1 MPTEPRAPIP
11 KHRRRG
17 LEVPL
22 ATAVVVA
29 ALALALPLAPGA
41 AASYG
46 GGEPVAWTN
55 GLVLCQFSGT
65 VPEVSVSALNL
76 TGTGMLLSTMSVGE
90 ASPNGSMVSTAELAD
105 AVWNVSNDSSDD
117 AYVLVY
123 AVHVT
128 LESTTLSAASDRWTP
143 AALGSADLE
152 VTFVLPA
159 YAGSPD
165 GPTDVVNF
173 SLTVANWTW
182 QSPADHLVV
191 GFAAS
196 PSFPLTE
203 TLTAAVAPGWLLV
216 SSSVASGA
224 ELERM
229 GMSPTASVV
238 SSGGASA
245 VLPDYATMQLSPAV
259 ANVTIVLSSL
269 AGAASS
275 ATFTGRVGIVLPT
288 TVAGIPTSEFVAAV
302 AAATLVSA
310 LVAVGA
316 QRVRRRRSRLIYV
329 DEEEIR

>member
-1 MPTEPRAPIP
+1 MPTESRTSFP
-11 KHRRRG
+11 KRRRWG

-22 ATAVVVA
+22 TTAAVAT
-29 ALALALPLAPGA
+29 ALALALSLAPGA

-65 VPEVSVSALNL
+65 VPEVSVSAVNL

-90 ASPNGSMVSTAELAD
+90 ASPNGSMVSTAELAG

-123 AVHVT
+123 AAQVA
-128 LESTTLSAASDRWTP
+128 LEGTTLAAASGSWTP
-143 AALGSADLE
+143 AGLGSADLA
-152 VTFVLPA
+152 VTFELPA

-165 GPTDVVNF
+165 GPTDEVNF

-196 PSFPLTE
+196 PSFPSTE
-203 TLTAAVAPGWLLV
+203 TLSAAVAPGWLLI

-229 GMSPTASVV
+229 GMSPTASIV

-245 VLPDYATMQLSPAV
+245 VLPVYASMQLSPAV
-259 ANVTIVLSSL
+259 ANVTIALSSL

-275 ATFTGRVGIVLPT
+275 ATFTGRLGIVLPT
-288 TVAGIPTSEFVAAV
+288 SVAGIPVSELVAAI
-302 AAATLVSA
+302 AAATLISG
-310 LVAVGA
+310 LVAVGTR
-316 QRVRRRRSRLIYV
+316 RVRRRRSRLIYV
-329 DEEEIR
+329 DEEEVR